1 MLKTRASLQLL
12 SKQSYGNRSLKIHE
26 TDKFLDT
33 VWHEMRSSFAHGN
46 TLFAFDPYN
55 YFRMEI
61 PVWFRN
67 QLLELLKQEYTDC
80 TVSYVE
86 TIRGKDMIEKLIIIS
101 WS

>member
-12 SKQSYGNRSLKIHE
+12 SKQNYGNRSLKIHE

>member
-12 SKQSYGNRSLKIHE
+12 SKQNYGNVSLKIHE